1 MAWLTAHIWIEL
13 LIAAFFGGLIGWALR
28 ALSKGETVLAFASAA
43 SAAPSAKAA
52 PMMASTPK
60 ETRDDRKVKELEA
73 QIKAE
78 RDELAGVRLKLEEAL
93 AVRAKADADD
103 EASMAWRNR
112 YLESRVRFLEGK
124 ITDLEDTAAKP
135 PEDKDDEAT
144 RLRWRNTYL
153 EGRVRYLEEELVR
166 SGFQGEAPPVPA
178 YLLQQQAPAAETGM
192 APPRLD
198 GPRNGQGDDLKEIA
212 GVGPKI
218 EQKLNALGIY
228 HFDQIAAWTQD
239 EIDWVNKEI
248 SFKGRI
254 EREKWID
261 QAKALAAGEE
271 TDGKRKYLEGRH
283 S

>member
-1 MAWLTAHIWIEL
+1 MTWLTVHIWVEL
-13 LIAAFFGGLIGWALR
+13 LFAAILGGLIGWALH
-28 ALSKGETVLAFASAA
+28 ALRRGEPVLAATGAGNTVQSLV
-43 SAAPSAKAA
+43 
-52 PMMASTPK
+52 TPGK
-60 ETRDDRKVKELEA
+60 ESRDDRKLREVEA
-73 QIKAE
+73 QLKAE
-78 RDELAGVRLKLEEAL
+78 REEQAALKAKLEDAL
-93 AVRAKADADD
+93 AARAKADADD

-124 ITDLEDTAAKP
+124 ITDLEDAAAKP

-166 SGFQGEAPPVPA
+166 SGFGGESAPAPLYQSAPPS
-178 YLLQQQAPAAETGM
+178 EEKGM

-218 EQKLNALGIY
+218 EQKLNSLGIF

-254 EREKWID
+254 EREKWIE
-261 QAKALAAGEE
+261 QARALAAGEE

-283 S
+283 T

>member
-1 MAWLTAHIWIEL
+1 MSWLTAHIWLEL
-13 LIAAFFGGLIGWALR
+13 LIAALFGGLIGWAIHALR
-28 ALSKGETVLAFASAA
+28 RGESLLPSADAGAQVQQVASA
-43 SAAPSAKAA
+43 PR
-52 PMMASTPK
+52 
-60 ETRDDRKVKELEA
+60 ETRDDRKVRDLEA
-73 QIKAE
+73 QLKAE
-78 RDELAGVRLKLEEAL
+78 RDEQAALKVKLEDAL
-93 AVRAKADADD
+93 AERAKADADD

-124 ITDLEDTAAKP
+124 ITDLEDAATKP

-166 SGFQGEAPPVPA
+166 SGFPGDT
-178 YLLQQQAPAAETGM
+178 APAPITLISPPPASGVGL
-192 APPRLD
+192 APPRLEAAR
-198 GPRNGQGDDLKEIA
+198 GGQGDDLKEIA

-218 EQKLNALGIY
+218 EQKLNSLGIY

-254 EREKWID
+254 EREKWIE

-283 S
+283 T